1 MQLFPE
7 EESDQFFISSH
18 SPQLWTLEDFC
29 PVGRHRCE
37 RSTPTCLLLDHVVE
51 VNRITSK
58 KVLTAMFSIFL
69 GSQNH
74 NWKEKYSW
82 FNCLSSDFYKKEV
95 FTKFQFISY
104 QHSETQCFLLHL
116 LFLLEFKN
124 WPSVS
129 FSLFLTIISRVV
141 RHPDSGWK
149 LSETGEEVAG
159 RRHFM
164 GQIRHLRGVRRS
176 TKRLR
181 LSPAD
186 KHASPA

>member
-1 MQLFPE
+1 
-7 EESDQFFISSH
+7 
-18 SPQLWTLEDFC
+18 
-29 PVGRHRCE
+29 
-37 RSTPTCLLLDHVVE
+37 
-51 VNRITSK
+51 
-58 KVLTAMFSIFL
+58 MFSIFI
-69 GSQNH
+69 
-74 NWKEKYSW
+74 W
-82 FNCLSSDFYKKEV
+82 FTKPQLKRKVFLVQLPFFRFLREKEV

-186 KHASPA
+186 KPASSA

>member
-1 MQLFPE
+1 
-7 EESDQFFISSH
+7 
-18 SPQLWTLEDFC
+18 
-29 PVGRHRCE
+29 
-37 RSTPTCLLLDHVVE
+37 
-51 VNRITSK
+51 
-58 KVLTAMFSIFL
+58 MFSIFI
-69 GSQNH
+69 
-74 NWKEKYSW
+74 W
-82 FNCLSSDFYKKEV
+82 FTKPQLKRKVFLVQLPFFRFLREKEV

-104 QHSETQCFLLHL
+104 QHLETQCFLLHL

-129 FSLFLTIISRVV
+129 FFSFFYFFLTIISRVV